1 MSPTL
6 TSLEDF
12 ANFPLIWI
20 LPLSATSFATDRLLM
35 IRDIFKNLSN
45 RISYSSLFD
54 FFV

>member
-35 IRDIFKNLSN
+35 IRDIFKICL
-45 RISYSSLFD
+45 IAYLIPHFLI
-54 FFV
+54 FV